1 MENKI
6 SVIVPVYNV
15 KEYLE
20 RCLKSV
26 VEQSYPNLEII
37 LVDDGSTDGSGEL
50 CDQWKEKDWRVKVIH
65 KENGGLSSARNVGM
79 KWITGEF
86 FCFVDADDWIAK
98 DYCESMLAKCL
109 EYDCNLAICSFVRS
123 NGCSSKIESNN
134 SEKILTKERAM
145 HYLDNRIE
153 EAYVKMTVAWN
164 KLYHVSLRN
173 VIQFPEGC
181 IHEDEYVIMDVLL
194 ACERIV
200 WMEEG
205 LYFYF
210 QRADSITGASQKKN
224 EQHCDVLW
232 AYKHRQQ
239 QLLKAG
245 YKELAANAWRNRMSA
260 CIEFLE
266 SKNMTISDEMRCRL
280 RKEYKEGLKEA
291 KAFVAGKRIV
301 KYSLYLRFPGI
312 YKKLFG
318 VRDV

>member
-1 MENKI
+1 
-6 SVIVPVYNV
+6 
-15 KEYLE
+15 
-20 RCLKSV
+20 
-26 VEQSYPNLEII
+26 
-37 LVDDGSTDGSGEL
+37 
-50 CDQWKEKDWRVKVIH
+50 
-65 KENGGLSSARNVGM
+65 
-79 KWITGEF
+79 
-86 FCFVDADDWIAK
+86 
-98 DYCESMLAKCL
+98 
-109 EYDCNLAICSFVRS
+109 
-123 NGCSSKIESNN
+123 
-134 SEKILTKERAM
+134 
-145 HYLDNRIE
+145 
-153 EAYVKMTVAWN
+153 
-164 KLYHVSLRN
+164 
-173 VIQFPEGC
+173 
-181 IHEDEYVIMDVLL
+181 MDVLL